1 MKVYPVLLFTTLL
14 VVVADVACQLQ
25 AGEIPAKLSP
35 GSVGVGR
42 VPVVKSA
49 KMCDKLKVEL
59 EVPRSEYRLGLQ
71 VPMTLSITNTSQ
83 QPVTLRFSSGRR
95 YDFVVSQGGA
105 EIWRWS
111 HGMAFTQAITSME
124 IAPGRTV
131 SYTGYWSQQDNDGH
145 AVPAGKYQ
153 VTGIVTTMEPAPMK
167 ARPVTV
173 TTRK

>member
-1 MKVYPVLLFTTLL
+1 MKVHAVLLLTTLL
-14 VVVADVACQLQ
+14 LVLAGTACQLQ
-25 AGEIPAKLSP
+25 AGEISAKLSP
-35 GSVGVGR
+35 GSVGAGR
-42 VPVVKSA
+42 VSVVKSA
-49 KMCDKLKVEL
+49 KMFDRLRVEL
-59 EVPRSEYRLGLQ
+59 EVPQSQYGLGLQ
-71 VPMTLSITNTSQ
+71 VPMTLSITNTSR

-111 HGMAFTQAITSME
+111 HGMAFTQALTSME

-145 AVPAGKYQ
+145 AVPAATYR

-167 ARPVTV
+167 AGPIAV

>member
-1 MKVYPVLLFTTLL
+1 MRIRAMFLITLL
-14 VVVADVACQLQ
+14 LILAGAACQLQ

-35 GSVGVGR
+35 GFVGVGR

-49 KMCDKLKVEL
+49 KMCDRLKVEL
-59 EVPRSEYRLGLQ
+59 EVPQSEYRLGLQ

-95 YDFVVSQGGA
+95 YDFVVSQGGN

-111 HGMAFTQAITSME
+111 YGMAFTQAFTSTE

-145 AVPAGKYQ
+145 AVPAGTYQ
-153 VTGIVTTMEPAPMK
+153 VTGTVTTMDPAPMK
-167 ARPVTV
+167 AGPVTV